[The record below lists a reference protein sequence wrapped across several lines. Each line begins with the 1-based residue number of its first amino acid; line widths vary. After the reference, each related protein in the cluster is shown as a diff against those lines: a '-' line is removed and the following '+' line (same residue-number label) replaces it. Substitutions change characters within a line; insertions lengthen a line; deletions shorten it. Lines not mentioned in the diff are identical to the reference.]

1 MRTVID
7 ERLETRISQSETTM
21 VSEMNKQLGFR
32 FAKSEASI
40 LSKMDEQLDS
50 RFAESEASMLSKM
63 DEQLDSRFAE
73 SEASM
78 LSKMDEQL
86 DSRFAESEASILSQ
100 VDKRLD
106 SRFAKSEAV
115 MTSRINRCIAKSENL
130 VLKEMERTR
139 KILEDKIQNVQNNLD
154 NVTEYYRITKLE
166 HDNTTLL
173 LRAVSNLEQRVEVLE
188 QKDRAIRL
196 PYFCNS
202 SDTP

>member
-1 MRTVID
+1 MD
-7 ERLETRISQSETTM
+7 E
-21 VSEMNKQLGFR
+21 QLDSR
-32 FAKSEASI
+32 FAESGNSI

-50 RFAESEASMLSKM
+50 RFAESENSI
-63 DEQLDSRFAE
+63 
-73 SEASM
+73 